1 MKAFEELQSNY
12 SQNQLLNNKIAFID
26 EMDNEKKQLET
37 RLEEAKVKNQS
48 LANQMENLITL
59 TERENREKENLKEQI
74 ERCVQSYVCFFN
86 HFSLYINICI
96 NC

>member
-1 MKAFEELQSNY
+1 VKAFEELQSNY
-12 SQNQLLNNKIAFID
+12 AQNQLLLNNKIALID
-26 EMDNEKKQLET
+26 EMDNEKKHLEN

-74 ERCVQSYVCFFN
+74 ER
-86 HFSLYINICI
+86 
-96 NC
+96 

>member
-12 SQNQLLNNKIAFID
+12 SQNQLLLNNKIEFID
-26 EMDNEKKQLET
+26 EMDNEKKQLENK
-37 RLEEAKVKNQS
+37 LEEAKVKNQS

-74 ERCVQSYVCFFN
+74 ER
-86 HFSLYINICI
+86 
-96 NC
+96 

>member
-12 SQNQLLNNKIAFID
+12 AQNQLLLNNKIALID
-26 EMDNEKKQLET
+26 EMDNEKKHLEN

-74 ERCVQSYVCFFN
+74 ER
-86 HFSLYINICI
+86 
-96 NC
+96 

>member
-12 SQNQLLNNKIAFID
+12 AQNQLLLNNKIALID
-26 EMDNEKKQLET
+26 EMDNEKKHLEN
-37 RLEEAKVKNQS
+37 RLEEAKVKNQT

-74 ERCVQSYVCFFN
+74 ER
-86 HFSLYINICI
+86 
-96 NC
+96 

>member
-12 SQNQLLNNKIAFID
+12 SQNQLSLNNKIAFID
-26 EMDNEKKQLET
+26 EMDNEKKQLENK
-37 RLEEAKVKNQS
+37 LEEAKVKNQS

-74 ERCVQSYVCFFN
+74 ERCVQS
-86 HFSLYINICI
+86 
-96 NC
+96 